1 MCVYISSS
9 QGFKRC
15 VAYVMWVLLRVSGL
29 LGKPQLQR
37 KDENFLVNLSMA
49 GRLISEVVK
58 DF

>member
-1 MCVYISSS
+1 MYISSS